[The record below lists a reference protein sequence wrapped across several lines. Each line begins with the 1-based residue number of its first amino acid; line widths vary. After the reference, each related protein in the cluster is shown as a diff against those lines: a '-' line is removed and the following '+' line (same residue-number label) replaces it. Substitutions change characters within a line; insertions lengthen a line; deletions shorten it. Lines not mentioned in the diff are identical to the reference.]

1 LQFELQKSQ
10 QFSNDVILVDGSWG
24 TGKSAIT
31 PVISAFAGVEKKRID
46 PIIEY
51 TAILNWLG
59 KLDDDAAQTLFAN
72 YADYFTYHNHI
83 GREVNLRWTD
93 DSGFRNS
100 PGASRYIS
108 RLFRRDGDH
117 LVSEI
122 ESERPATLLVSDF
135 AVVAGMHLKVAL
147 GNRLKLIEVVR
158 HPLYLVNYWDHYLRD
173 FDRSRE
179 FTLATEIDGHR
190 VPWIVAGWS
199 DEYLKATHFDRVLLL
214 IARAQGLI
222 LTKVTEASEFLVV
235 PFEHYVTETDVWIDR
250 LGAFLGRELH
260 YRIGRV
266 KRRHRLPRMNVS
278 AGRKSNRRS
287 WISTVQKAENE
298 IYQDLFTSVRSQSS
312 KRCFDEFCRTIS
324 EYESRFTFHV
334 SIDGDSE

>member
-1 LQFELQKSQ
+1 
-10 QFSNDVILVDGSWG
+10 
-24 TGKSAIT
+24 
-31 PVISAFAGVEKKRID
+31 
-46 PIIEY
+46 
-51 TAILNWLG
+51 
-59 KLDDDAAQTLFAN
+59 
-72 YADYFTYHNHI
+72 
-83 GREVNLRWTD
+83 
-93 DSGFRNS
+93 
-100 PGASRYIS
+100 
-108 RLFRRDGDH
+108 
-117 LVSEI
+117 
-122 ESERPATLLVSDF
+122 
-135 AVVAGMHLKVAL
+135 M
-147 GNRLKLIEVVR
+147 
-158 HPLYLVNYWDHYLRD
+158 
-173 FDRSRE
+173 
-179 FTLATEIDGHR
+179 ATEIDGHR

>member
-1 LQFELQKSQ
+1 MQFELQKSQ
-10 QFSNDVILVDGSWG
+10 QFSNDIILVDGSWG

-31 PVISAFAGVEKKRID
+31 PIVSAFAGVEKKRID

-72 YADYFTYHNHI
+72 YADYFTYHNQI

-100 PGASRYIS
+100 PGTSRYVA

-122 ESERPATLLVSDF
+122 EEKRPATLLVSDF
-135 AVVAGMHLKVAL
+135 AVIAGMHLKVAL
-147 GNRLKLIEVVR
+147 GSRLKLIEVVR

-173 FDRSRE
+173 FGRSRE

-190 VPWIVAGWS
+190 VPWTAAGWS
-199 DEYLKATHFDRVLLL
+199 AEYLKATHFDRVLLS
-214 IARAQGLI
+214 IARAQDLI
-222 LTKVTEASEFLVV
+222 LTKVTEAPECLVV
-235 PFEHYVTETDVWIDR
+235 PFEQYVTETDVWIDR

-260 YRIGRV
+260 YPIGRI

-287 WISTVQKAENE
+287 WITKTSLSESVV
-298 IYQDLFTSVRSQSS
+298 YRDLIDRVSCTASAPVLE
-312 KRCFDEFCRTIS
+312 EFMARVLQ
-324 EYESRFTFHV
+324 YESDYWT
-334 SIDGDSE
+334 SESRS

>member
-10 QFSNDVILVDGSWG
+10 QFSNDIILVDGSWG

-31 PVISAFAGVEKKRID
+31 PIVSAFAGVEKKRID

-72 YADYFTYHNHI
+72 YADYFTYHNQI

-100 PGASRYIS
+100 PGASRYVA

-122 ESERPATLLVSDF
+122 EEKRPATLLVSDF
-135 AVVAGMHLKVAL
+135 AVIAGTHLKVAL
-147 GNRLKLIEVVR
+147 GSRLKLIEVVR

-173 FDRSRE
+173 FGRSRE

-190 VPWIVAGWS
+190 VPWTAAGWS
-199 DEYLKATHFDRVLLL
+199 DEYLKATHFDRVLLS
-214 IARAQGLI
+214 IARAQDLI
-222 LTKVTEASEFLVV
+222 LTKVTEAPECLVV
-235 PFEHYVTETDVWIDR
+235 PFEQYVTETDVWIDR

-260 YRIGRV
+260 YPIGRI

-287 WISTVQKAENE
+287 WITK
-298 IYQDLFTSVRSQSS
+298 TSLSESEVYRHLIDCVSCTASAPVLE
-312 KRCFDEFCRTIS
+312 EFMARVLQ
-324 EYESRFTFHV
+324 YESDHWT
-334 SIDGDSE
+334 SESRS